1 MERKIHRL
9 LAALMVALSLLFS
22 PAWGAEEYDYRGRME
37 DFFASSGADE
47 LTDKL
52 PEETKGLL
60 ERLGLEGIGGMV
72 ESFTPQKLAEALT
85 DAVKNSVQAP
95 ARLLVS
101 LVGVL
106 ILCAM
111 LESFGSSF
119 TSVGMEAVF
128 GVVVTVFISSIII
141 DPIVACVVDARSV
154 IQEHSLFI
162 LTFIPVLSGVVTAS
176 GQPMT
181 GTAYNLLVFWMC
193 QLTARLVTA
202 VFLPLLCCYLALSLT
217 AVVCPKLKLDGFI
230 GGVKTFVTWALGLIL
245 TVFIGLLTVQSVV
258 ASSGDT
264 IASKTTKFFI
274 GSMIPVV
281 GGALSE
287 LFAAAQGCIQLV
299 KGTLGAFGVLATA
312 LTFLPVLVR
321 NGVWYLTI
329 SLGSL
334 ISELLGLPQ
343 ITRLLKSLSSTVG
356 IILAVLLYDAL
367 LIIIST
373 TLLIVTF
380 RGG

>member
-1 MERKIHRL
+1 MEYKKRRV
-9 LAALMVALSLLFS
+9 LAALAVALLLLFT
-22 PAWGAEEYDYRGRME
+22 PAWAAEEYDYRGQME
-37 DFFASSGADE
+37 DYFSKSGADG
-47 LTDKL
+47 LRDKL
-52 PEETKGLL
+52 PDETKGLMDK
-60 ERLGLEGIGGMV
+60 LGLYGIADMV
-72 ESFTPQKLAEALT
+72 ESFTPQKLAEALM

-95 ARLLVS
+95 VRLLVS
-101 LVGVL
+101 LVGIL

-119 TSVGMEAVF
+119 PSVGMEAVF

-245 TVFIGLLTVQSVV
+245 TVFVGLLTVQSVV
-258 ASSGDT
+258 ASGGDT
-264 IASKTTKFFI
+264 IAAKTTKFFI

-287 LFAAAQGCIQLV
+287 LFSAAQGCIQLV

-312 LTFLPVLVR
+312 LTFLPALVR

>member
-1 MERKIHRL
+1 MGWKKRRFFAAFA
-9 LAALMVALSLLFS
+9 AALFLLLT
-22 PAWGAEEYDYRGRME
+22 PAWGAEDYDYRGQME
-37 DFFASSGADE
+37 DFFSSGGADE

-52 PEETKGLL
+52 PEETKGLMD
-60 ERLGLEGIGGMV
+60 RLGFEGIGDMV
-72 ESFTPQKLAEALT
+72 EGFTPKKLAEALL
-85 DAVKNSVQAP
+85 DSVKSCIRAP
-95 ARLLVS
+95 ARMLVS

-106 ILCAM
+106 VLCAM

-119 TSVGMEAVF
+119 ASGGVEAVF

-141 DPIVACVVDARSV
+141 DPIVACVVDARAV
-154 IQEHSLFI
+154 IEDHALFI
-162 LTFIPVLSGVVTAS
+162 LSFIPVFAGVVSAS

-217 AVVCPKLKLDGFI
+217 AVLCPKLKLEGFI
-230 GGVKTFVTWALGLIL
+230 GGIKTFVTWTLGLIL

-258 ASSGDT
+258 AAGGDT
-264 IASKTTKFFI
+264 IAARTTKFFI

-281 GGALSE
+281 GGPLSD
-287 LFAAAQGCIQLV
+287 LFSAAQGCIQLV

-312 LTFLPVLVR
+312 LAFLPVLVR

-329 SLGSL
+329 SLGGLVSD
-334 ISELLGLPQ
+334 LLGLPQ
-343 ITRLLKSLSSTVG
+343 VTRLMRSLSSAVG